1 MLARVKK
8 YMYMTN
14 ESNLLL
20 QDCPRLIGQV
30 TVSCLAHPHS
40 LNFSRT
46 KLNINLTSLGTPV
59 IFPVLTC
66 PTLWTE
72 LILQSELSKPI
83 ASGLGYSPS
92 SSTYM
97 LSVNCGPSNATQL
110 QAQTCTEKCIII
122 LKHYPILLIILRKVL
137 LDFL

>member
-1 MLARVKK
+1 
-8 YMYMTN
+8 MTN
-14 ESNLLL
+14 ESNVLL
-20 QDCPRLIGQV
+20 QDSPRLIGQV
-30 TVSCLAHPHS
+30 TVSSLAHPHS
-40 LNFSRT
+40 LIFSRT
-46 KLNINLTSLGTPV
+46 KLNINQTSLGTPV
-59 IFPVLTC
+59 IFTVLTC

-92 SSTYM
+92 SRTYIF
-97 LSVNCGPSNATQL
+97 SVNCGPSNTTQL

-122 LKHYPILLIILRKVL
+122 LKHYDYTIL